1 MEKVKVLEY
10 TKLPLESFVEDITR
24 VSSKIANLM
33 EREFVLGLMVRGMR
47 EIGQMARRMGKV
59 LSIFLMGI
67 G

>member
-1 MEKVKVLEY
+1 MEKVKALES